1 MANVPT
7 IPRTQLVMDLITAL
21 ANASGN
27 PPLISVTEETGYA
40 LFAGPEILSDPDR
53 AIFVTP
59 AGGPGWVTE
68 EAALDTWSFQLR
80 VRGPDD
86 DPLAPELAIQQLD
99 FLLFGANTMTVDG
112 IYVATITR
120 VGSPPVPLPL
130 NPQDRRFEYTCS
142 YLITTGG
149 G

>member
-1 MANVPT
+1 MPVPT
-7 IPRTQLVMDLITAL
+7 IAKTQLVIDLV
-21 ANASGN
+21 ASLGWD
-27 PPLISVTEETGYA
+27 TMQETGYP
-40 LFAGPEILSDPDR
+40 LVPGPEILTSPDR
-53 AIFVTP
+53 LVTVTP

-68 EAALDTWSFQLR
+68 EGALDTWSVQLR

-86 DPLAPELAIQQLD
+86 DPFAPELAAQQLD
-99 FLLFGANTMTVDG
+99 FLLFSGAGQTVDG
-112 IYVATITR
+112 VYVAAVTR